1 MKSST
6 KRADSATS
14 PDVSPDQSP
23 DHSPDLKSILEG
35 QYEAFN
41 VADSA
46 TDPVQFVHRA
56 NPDPADREVVAFIA
70 AGLAF
75 GRVASVMAS
84 VGRVVDVMGAHP
96 SRFVYGFDPG
106 RDAAGLAAIGHR
118 WIRGVDLVALMV
130 VLQSMLREDG
140 SLEAA
145 FAAGHDP
152 AAEDVG
158 PALDAFAARAC
169 AVDVRPAYGRR
180 VPARAGYRYFFAR
193 PSGGSACK
201 RLNLF
206 LRWMVRRDAVDP
218 GGWTRVAA
226 SQLVV
231 PLDTHIIRLGRCL
244 GLTRQKTPGWK
255 MAAEITRALR
265 AMDPVD
271 PVRYDFAICHLGMM
285 KACRFGQTR
294 SHPGCPLAGFCKPG
308 RARQQARPRGRTT
321 PGSLPPR
328 S

>member
-1 MKSST
+1 MP
-6 KRADSATS
+6 A
-14 PDVSPDQSP
+14 PDMS
-23 DHSPDLKSILEG
+23 LKGILEG

-46 TDPVQFVHRA
+46 TDPVQFVHRTGA
-56 NPDPADREVVAFIA
+56 DPADREIVAFIA

-84 VGRVVDVMGAHP
+84 VGRVVDVMGARP
-96 SRFVYGFDPG
+96 SHFVYGFDAG
-106 RDAAGLAAIGHR
+106 RDGAPLRAIGHR
-118 WIRGVDLVALMV
+118 WIRGADLVALML
-130 VLQSMLREDG
+130 VLQSMVREEG
-140 SLEAA
+140 SIEAA

-152 AAEDVG
+152 AATDVG
-158 PALDAFAARAC
+158 PALNAFAARAC

-180 VPARAGYRYFFAR
+180 VPVRAGYRYFFAR

-218 GGWTRVAA
+218 GGWTRIAP

-231 PLDTHIIRLGRCL
+231 PLDTHVIRLGRCL

-265 AMDPVD
+265 ALDPVD

-285 KACRFGQTR
+285 KACRFGQAR
-294 SHPGCPLAGFCKPG
+294 AHPACPLAGFCKPG
-308 RARQQARPRGRTT
+308 RTGAARVPRR
-321 PGSLPPR
+321 R
-328 S
+328 RA